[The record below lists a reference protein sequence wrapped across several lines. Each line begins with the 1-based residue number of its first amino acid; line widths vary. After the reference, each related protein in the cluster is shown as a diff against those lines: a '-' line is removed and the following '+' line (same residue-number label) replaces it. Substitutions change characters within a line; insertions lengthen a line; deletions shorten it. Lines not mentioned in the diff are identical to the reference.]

1 MKEIYSLKLENGRS
15 VKDHLLEMRKLF
27 KSLSRMGYK
36 MVQEELVHLM
46 WFSLTNE
53 IRTTVSAYIGEPK
66 RDVAKLHEDILAS
79 LEPKPAAPAELMDTD
94 WIDELGDLSCPE
106 CGSNDICAHSMDID
120 QLDIGLPDAPGIFMI
135 DCLITSYESWV
146 LDTGSGNH
154 ICNHLQGFRRRETLR
169 KDRSNLRVG
178 EGTMLVAEAV
188 GSYSLS
194 LPSGLVRKKT
204 QSHFFM
210 KIRVLFLLLVFFSI
224 SFVFI
229 HGGEEAKTNKFR
241 EREATDDNLGYPN
254 FAEDELLNKQCPQNL
269 ELRWQTEVSSSIY
282 ATPLIAD
289 INSDGKLDV
298 VVPSFVHYLE
308 VLEGSDGDKMPGTLL
323 RNSLDKSLSNTV
335 SVPPK
340 SHVKAH
346 ELSEHAE
353 SKLAHNFCLYDF
365 IRMAAFHQSTVHA
378 SPLLYDIDKDGVRE
392 IALATYNGE
401 VLFFRTSGYI
411 MSEKL
416 EVPRLKA
423 KRDWYVGLL
432 PDPVDHSHPD
442 VHDELLIK
450 EAVLHSI
457 TPPGEANHT
466 SDAKENKGKENEIPL
481 KPESPKNTVNTS
493 LEEHVKNPHNESA
506 VSANASEKGSSDAQ
520 NKTSA
525 HIELPKDVHNISSN
539 AAPDNVHGSTPS
551 ESKSGRRLLEEKSEN
566 VPHTDTNNPKDV
578 PIATAEN
585 DEGLE
590 ADADSSFELF
600 RDNEELAD
608 EYNYDYDDYVDETM
622 WGDEEWTEAQHEA
635 SQNYV
640 HVDSHILCT
649 PVIADIDQDGIMEM
663 IVAVSYFFDHEYY
676 DNPER
681 VKELGGID
689 IGKYVG
695 GGIVVFNLE
704 TKQVKWTAQ
713 LDLST
718 DTGKFRAYIYS
729 SPTVVDLDGDG
740 YLDILVGTSYGLF
753 YVLDHK
759 GKVREKFP
767 LEMAEI
773 QGAVVAADIND
784 DGKIELVTTDSHGN
798 VAAWTPNGVEIW
810 EAHLKSLIP
819 QGVSVG
825 DVDGDGHT
833 DVVVP
838 TISGNIYVLS
848 GKDGSFVR
856 PYPYRTHGRVMN
868 QVLLVDL
875 AKRRE
880 KKKGLTI
887 VTTSFD
893 GYLYLIDGP
902 TSCADVV
909 DIGETS
915 YSMVLA
921 DNVDGG
927 DDLDLIVTT
936 MNGNVLCFSTPAP
949 YHPLKAWRSHNQGRN
964 NVAARVDREG
974 IYVTPSSRAFR
985 DEEGKN
991 FWVEIEIVDK
1001 HRVPS
1006 GSQGPY
1012 NVTLLASTDIKVG
1025 KKRVGYLFGK
1035 HKVAYKTSLL
1045 VPGNYQGE
1053 RTLKRNQVFD
1063 KPGKYRIKLPTVGVR
1078 TTGTVVV
1085 EMTDKNKL
1093 HFSDE
1098 FSLTFHMHYYKLLK
1112 WLLVLPMMGMF
1123 GLLVILRPQESVPL
1137 PSFSRNTEL

>member
-1 MKEIYSLKLENGRS
+1 
-15 VKDHLLEMRKLF
+15 
-27 KSLSRMGYK
+27 
-36 MVQEELVHLM
+36 
-46 WFSLTNE
+46 
-53 IRTTVSAYIGEPK
+53 
-66 RDVAKLHEDILAS
+66 
-79 LEPKPAAPAELMDTD
+79 
-94 WIDELGDLSCPE
+94 
-106 CGSNDICAHSMDID
+106 
-120 QLDIGLPDAPGIFMI
+120 
-135 DCLITSYESWV
+135 
-146 LDTGSGNH
+146 
-154 ICNHLQGFRRRETLR
+154 
-169 KDRSNLRVG
+169 
-178 EGTMLVAEAV
+178 
-188 GSYSLS
+188 
-194 LPSGLVRKKT
+194 
-204 QSHFFM
+204 M
-210 KIRVLFLLLVFFSI
+210 KIRVLFLLLVFSI
-224 SFVFI
+224 SFIFI
-229 HGGEEAKTNKFR
+229 HGEEAKTNKFR

-254 FAEDELLNKQCPQNL
+254 LDEDELLNKQCPQNL

-308 VLEGSDGDKMPGTLL
+308 VLEGSDGDKMPGW
-323 RNSLDKSLSNTV
+323 
-335 SVPPK
+335 P
-340 SHVKAH
+340 
-346 ELSEHAE
+346 
-353 SKLAHNFCLYDF
+353 
-365 IRMAAFHQSTVHA
+365 AFHQSTVHA

-411 MSEKL
+411 MSDKL

-450 EAVLHSI
+450 EAVMHSI
-457 TPPGEANHT
+457 PPPGEANHT
-466 SDAKENKGKENEIPL
+466 SDVEVNKGKENEMQL
-481 KPESPKNTVNTS
+481 KPEPPKNTRNTS
-493 LEEHVKNPHNESA
+493 LEEHVRNSQNESD
-506 VSANASEKGSSDAQ
+506 ASTHALEKGSSDAQ
-520 NKTSA
+520 NKTSV
-525 HIELPKDVHNISSN
+525 HIELPKDMHNISSN
-539 AAPDNVHGSTPS
+539 AAPDNVEGTPS
-551 ESKSGRRLLEEKSEN
+551 EVKSGRRLLEEKSEGGS
-566 VPHTDTNNPKDV
+566 HTNIINPKDV
-578 PIATAEN
+578 PIATVEN

-649 PVIADIDQDGIMEM
+649 PVIADIDQDGIAEM

-704 TKQVKWTAQ
+704 TKQVKWTAE

-718 DTGKFRAYIYS
+718 DTGKYRAYIYS

-949 YHPLKAWRSHNQGRN
+949 HHPLKAWRSHNQGRN

-974 IYVTPSSRAFR
+974 VYVTPSSRAFR

-1012 NVTLLASTDIKVG
+1012 NVT
-1025 KKRVGYLFGK
+1025 
-1035 HKVAYKTSLL
+1035 TSLL
-1045 VPGNYQGE
+1045 VPGNYQGD
-1053 RTLKRNQVFD
+1053 RTIKRNQVFD
-1063 KPGKYRIKLPTVGVR
+1063 KPGKYRMKLPTVGVR

-1123 GLLVILRPQESVPL
+1123 AVLVILRPQESVPL